1 MSELCCKFQFLALS
15 TVGVAET
22 KRVLQSVTDAR
33 ADKGKTIYPHHFVT
47 GHENRLGPGLNP
59 VLEGNRPIFY
69 HVAKKP
75 LAPQG
80 SISVSYTY

>member
-1 MSELCCKFQFLALS
+1 MSELHCKFQFNALS

-22 KRVLQSVTDAR
+22 TTVLQSVT
-33 ADKGKTIYPHHFVT
+33 DKGKTIYPHHFVT
-47 GHENRLGPGLNP
+47 GHEKRLGPGLNP

-75 LAPQG
+75 LAPQV
-80 SISVSYTY
+80 SITVSYTY